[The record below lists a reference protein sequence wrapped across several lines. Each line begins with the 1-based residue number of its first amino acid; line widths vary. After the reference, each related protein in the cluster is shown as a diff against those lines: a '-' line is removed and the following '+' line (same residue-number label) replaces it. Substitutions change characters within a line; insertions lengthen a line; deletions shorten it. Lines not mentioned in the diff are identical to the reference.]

1 MDEHTTISKHTI
13 LDQESPQSNVKIH
26 VLRGI
31 RTTKPSIEINNHLI
45 WQASPP
51 PPSYF
56 RFSLWPHTRCLR
68 HPLSCHYMHYPSP
81 SIRHSQSSP
90 IPNPT
95 PTPSPQNPRIAPRTF
110 ETLTC
115 QPRRSITLVMLCLI
129 SLATKSMDKKRVLK
143 WSEIRWISFL
153 WRLKKPYI
161 NQVQYYKIMCNK
173 KYKHVQGECRRFHW
187 PTHANGAPWDSRLMG
202 HFLRNVP
209 KLEPYS
215 C

>member
-95 PTPSPQNPRIAPRTF
+95 PTPSPQNHSIALQTF
-110 ETLTC
+110 ETLTR
-115 QPRRSITLVMLCLI
+115 QPRRSNTFDARYSFCELKAKKYIL
-129 SLATKSMDKKRVLK
+129 TKFS
-143 WSEIRWISFL
+143 S
-153 WRLKKPYI
+153 
-161 NQVQYYKIMCNK
+161 YKIMTNK
-173 KYKHVQGECRRFHW
+173 KYKHVQGECYVFIDQHMRTARRE
-187 PTHANGAPWDSRLMG
+187 TRLMA
-202 HFLRNVP
+202 HFLRNLLTVGAI
-209 KLEPYS
+209 
-215 C
+215 